1 MGPQRPP
8 SAAVNTLCT
17 SPRLWLGPGAVPCLG
32 PSPHP
37 AGWVGRRR
45 VRQLLSSPQD
55 KGSDGVK
62 ELDSMKSD
70 RLRTV
75 QLNVC
80 KSEEVDK
87 AAEVIRSSLED
98 PEKGKGALGQWGWL
112 F

>member
-1 MGPQRPP
+1 MQ
-8 SAAVNTLCT
+8 
-17 SPRLWLGPGAVPCLG
+17 
-32 PSPHP
+32 
-37 AGWVGRRR
+37 
-45 VRQLLSSPQD
+45 QLLSSPQD

-98 PEKGKGALGQWGWL
+98 PEKGKGALGQWGWHL
-112 F
+112 GWPF

>member
-1 MGPQRPP
+1 M
-8 SAAVNTLCT
+8 
-17 SPRLWLGPGAVPCLG
+17 
-32 PSPHP
+32 
-37 AGWVGRRR
+37 
-45 VRQLLSSPQD
+45 RQLLSSPQD

-87 AAEVIRSSLED
+87 AAGRLLSWG
-98 PEKGKGALGQWGWL
+98 PEC
-112 F
+112 

>member
-1 MGPQRPP
+1 M
-8 SAAVNTLCT
+8 
-17 SPRLWLGPGAVPCLG
+17 
-32 PSPHP
+32 
-37 AGWVGRRR
+37 
-45 VRQLLSSPQD
+45 RQLLSSPQD

-87 AAEVIRSSLED
+87 AAEVIRSSLEAYAHSITSQLQPSCKKEAD
-98 PEKGKGALGQWGWL
+98 LLGKCWGI
-112 F
+112 FFFFFPSC